1 MSLVDELEKLGQL
14 KSQGLLSDE
23 EFDQAKSKLLN
34 KTEASKKSVPP
45 RNVNYHRSSNRSSNS
60 FKNFVEDKSSLG
72 EAANRYVTFQI
83 IMGIIGVIVF
93 LIVASK
99 MFSSS
104 PLGNSIPSFP
114 NNIQF
119 ELK

>member
-93 LIVASK
+93 LIIASK
-99 MFSSS
+99 MFSPSPFSS
-104 PLGNSIPSFP
+104 RGQVFP
-114 NNIQF
+114 GRIQF
-119 ELK
+119 KQ

>member
-1 MSLVDELEKLGQL
+1 MSLVDELEKLGKL

-23 EFDQAKSKLLN
+23 EFQKAKSKLLD
-34 KTEASKKSVPP
+34 KQETPKKRVTTQNFNNRKSFTP
-45 RNVNYHRSSNRSSNS
+45 RSNDL
-60 FKNFVEDKSSLG
+60 KNFVEDKSSLG

-93 LIVASK
+93 LIFASK

-104 PLGNSIPSFP
+104 PFGKSTPSFP
-114 NNIQF
+114 HTIQ
-119 ELK
+119 LK